1 MKINDQSLQVVN
13 LPALLQLR
21 LSELYVQYIFI
32 VQPDRFEQIHTHTHT
47 RLSVLKQPASTEHSQ
62 IKIPPRT
69 EREMRYPEA
78 IKQRISLR

>member
-62 IKIPPRT
+62 IKIPR
-69 EREMRYPEA
+69 EQREMRYPEA
-78 IKQRISLR
+78 IKQRISLQ